1 MATTWDKSLFDLA
14 YEFNAEPMGH
24 PNTRP
29 GIRLH
34 YNRYVMFPEML
45 KRARFF
51 IEHFNLTVA
60 DRVLIVGCGFGWTV
74 EALQSLGIETIGTDV
89 SDYIFDTKDQSEDAD
104 IADAIA
110 AVGLNPTEG
119 EGLVHFNRLRSA
131 QRTSGTVLKE
141 DSASNRS
148 RNVVK
153 RALSSDPTL
162 IITEDLVTSLSDA
175 ECAQVQGFIENYA
188 PPRICHFVT
197 EFANPDAPF
206 FFNSKSLAEW
216 KAIFP
221 TSTIIAD
228 GYVYRVL

>member
-1 MATTWDKSLFDLA
+1 MATSWDKALFDLA

-34 YNRYVMFPEML
+34 YSRYVMFPEML

-51 IEHFNLTVA
+51 VSHFGLTA
-60 DRVLIVGCGFGWTV
+60 NDRVLVVGCGFGWTV

-89 SDYIFDTKDQSEDAD
+89 SDYIFNTKDQSEDAD
-104 IADAIA
+104 IADAIS
-110 AVGLNPTEG
+110 AVGLNPASG

-141 DSASNRS
+141 DSASNKS
-148 RNVVK
+148 RNTVK

-162 IITEDLVTSLSDA
+162 IITEDLVTSLSDS
-175 ECAQVQGFIENYA
+175 ECAQVQSFIENYA
-188 PPRICHFVT
+188 APRICHFVT
-197 EFANPDAPF
+197 EFANPEAPF
-206 FFNSKSLAEW
+206 FFNSKSIEEW

>member
-1 MATTWDKSLFDLA
+1 MATSWDKALFDLA

-51 IEHFNLTVA
+51 VSHFGLTA
-60 DRVLIVGCGFGWTV
+60 NDRVLVVGCGFGWTV

-89 SDYIFDTKDQSEDAD
+89 SDYIFNTKDQSEDAD
-104 IADAIA
+104 IADAIS
-110 AVGLNPTEG
+110 AVGLNPASG

-141 DSASNRS
+141 DSASNKS
-148 RNVVK
+148 RNTVK

-162 IITEDLVTSLSDA
+162 IITEDLVTSLSDS
-175 ECAQVQGFIENYA
+175 ECAQVQSFIENYA
-188 PPRICHFVT
+188 APRICHFVT
-197 EFANPDAPF
+197 EFANPEAPF
-206 FFNSKSLAEW
+206 FFNSKSIEEW

>member
-1 MATTWDKSLFDLA
+1 MATEWTKELFDLA

-51 IEHFNLTVA
+51 VEHFNLTAA

-89 SDYIFDTKDQSEDAD
+89 SDYIFDTKDQSEDAE
-104 IADAIA
+104 IADAIT
-110 AVGLNPTEG
+110 AVGLNPTQG

-131 QRTSGTVLKE
+131 KRTDATTLKE

-148 RNVVK
+148 RNTVK

-162 IITEDLVTSLSDA
+162 IITEDLVTCLTD
-175 ECAQVQGFIENYA
+175 EENAQLQSFIESYA
-188 PPRICHFVT
+188 APRICHFVT
-197 EFANPDAPF
+197 EFANPTPPF
-206 FFNSKSLAEW
+206 NFNSKSLAEW
-216 KAIFP
+216 KVLFP